1 MSLRKYQSVEKATVV
16 SPQES
21 SQISENL
28 HKLGKTSARDLTD
41 EERAKA
47 LDTKRVV

>member
-1 MSLRKYQSVEKATVV
+1 MSLRKYQSVEKASVV
-16 SPQES
+16 DPQEASKIS
-21 SQISENL
+21 SNL

-41 EERAKA
+41 EERSKA